1 MHFFTKHND
10 VHSRHIINKAGK
22 YLVMKFLPFIVKEH
36 AFLYTLSDYLSF
48 SKKQCTKIQA
58 RRSSIVFADLC
69 KGIRAEVIAKKR
81 GQTSL

>member
-22 YLVMKFLPFIVKEH
+22 YLVMKFLPFVVKEH
-36 AFLYTLSDYLSF
+36 AFLYILSDYLSF
-48 SKKQCTKIQA
+48 SKTQCTKIQA

-69 KGIRAEVIAKKR
+69 KGIRAEVKVKTV
-81 GQTSL
+81 GQMSL

>member
-22 YLVMKFLPFIVKEH
+22 YLVMKFLPFVVKEH
-36 AFLYTLSDYLSF
+36 ALSYILSDFLSF

-69 KGIRAEVIAKKR
+69 KGIRAEVKVKTV
-81 GQTSL
+81 GQMSL